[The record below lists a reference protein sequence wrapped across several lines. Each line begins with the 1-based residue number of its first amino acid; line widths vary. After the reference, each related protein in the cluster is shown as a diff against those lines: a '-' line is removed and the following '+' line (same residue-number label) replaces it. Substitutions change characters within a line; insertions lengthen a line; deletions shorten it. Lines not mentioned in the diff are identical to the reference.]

1 MISKE
6 IAKKV
11 LNAALATGADFAEI
25 YLEEVQTN
33 SIAMDNG
40 DVKTINAG
48 ITYGAGIR
56 LLNKLQSVYGYT
68 NDLSEQSLLKLANS
82 LSKSFAEERKLT
94 VDDITLIENKGAH
107 KSKRLLSEVSK
118 EEKIKMLKEASEIMS
133 SYDSRIVRTQ
143 ANFVDNA
150 KSVTIFN
157 SKGHEHHDF
166 RARGRL
172 FLIAMASENGLIET
186 CFNGPGAQKGM
197 EFFTDDIDYKAL
209 AKETAKVAITMLGA
223 KECPSGKMPVILGNG
238 FGGVIFHEACGHGL
252 EASSV
257 SKKLSIFSYR

>member
-6 IAKKV
+6 IAKNV

-94 VDDITLIENKGAH
+94 VDEITLSEHKGAH
-107 KSKRLLSEVSK
+107 KMQNQL
-118 EEKIKMLKEASEIMS
+118 
-133 SYDSRIVRTQ
+133 Q
-143 ANFVDNA
+143 
-150 KSVTIFN
+150 
-157 SKGHEHHDF
+157 
-166 RARGRL
+166 
-172 FLIAMASENGLIET
+172 FLIQKAMNIMT
-186 CFNGPGAQKGM
+186 
-197 EFFTDDIDYKAL
+197 
-209 AKETAKVAITMLGA
+209 
-223 KECPSGKMPVILGNG
+223 
-238 FGGVIFHEACGHGL
+238 L
-252 EASSV
+252 EQEVVYS
-257 SKKLSIFSYR
+257 

>member
-6 IAKKV
+6 IAKNV

-94 VDDITLIENKGAH
+94 VDEITLIENKGAH
-107 KSKRLLSEVSK
+107 KSKRLLS
-118 EEKIKMLKEASEIMS
+118 
-133 SYDSRIVRTQ
+133 
-143 ANFVDNA
+143 
-150 KSVTIFN
+150 
-157 SKGHEHHDF
+157 
-166 RARGRL
+166 
-172 FLIAMASENGLIET
+172 
-186 CFNGPGAQKGM
+186 
-197 EFFTDDIDYKAL
+197 
-209 AKETAKVAITMLGA
+209 
-223 KECPSGKMPVILGNG
+223 
-238 FGGVIFHEACGHGL
+238 
-252 EASSV
+252 
-257 SKKLSIFSYR
+257 